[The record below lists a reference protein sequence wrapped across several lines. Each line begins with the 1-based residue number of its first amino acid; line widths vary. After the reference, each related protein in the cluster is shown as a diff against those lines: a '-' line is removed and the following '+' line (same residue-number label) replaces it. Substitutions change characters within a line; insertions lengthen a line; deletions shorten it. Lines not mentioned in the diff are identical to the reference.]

1 MAKGF
6 AKPTEFGVT
15 ATPANL
21 FDVSQM
27 VATYADPATE
37 EELNAAKAARLAA
50 PVYVIPTGRPLKV
63 TIVYD
68 VETVAPKLPGYLSDG
83 TTHGS
88 NVESSVTR
96 MVLIQGGE
104 GNEIMLQNGMRYT
117 IKLHLGMQGVEV
129 SATVGSWDD
138 ATDATDVDLTISAL
152 DLSGGITPWGNGDI
166 DATDP

>member
-1 MAKGF
+1 M
-6 AKPTEFGVT
+6 
-15 ATPANL
+15 
-21 FDVSQM
+21 
-27 VATYADPATE
+27 
-37 EELNAAKAARLAA
+37 
-50 PVYVIPTGRPLKV
+50 